1 MLSSTESKPLEPVA
15 HGGLLEGELAG
26 LGVTPD
32 EVLDVSVNVNPYG
45 PSAAMIDA
53 VRRAPI
59 HRYPDPT
66 STEAR
71 HVLADTLDVDTQ
83 DVVLGNGAVDLLWT
97 IVRSFLAPTSAAVIV
112 EPTFSEFRGAVV
124 AVGARAVEWRAA
136 EETRFAISLEA
147 VARVVVRERA
157 KLVYLCAPGNPTGVP
172 LPIDDV
178 ASFAG
183 DLRAAIVVLD
193 QAFLSM
199 STRFRDIE
207 RRMPPNV
214 VCVRS
219 ITKDHAI
226 PGVRVGYLLASR
238 AIAARVEASRPPW
251 TASAFA
257 QAAMIAATREGA
269 FIAESRTRWLEDRAR
284 LARRVPLPCI
294 ESSAPYVLARVGDAT
309 ALRRRLLERHRVL
322 VRDCTSFGLPD
333 HVRLCA
339 RPLADEDRLL
349 AALKEEL
356 PRC

>member
-1 MLSSTESKPLEPVA
+1 MLSSPESKALEPVA
-15 HGGLLEGELAG
+15 HGGLLDGELAA
-26 LGVTPD
+26 LGVKPD

-45 PSAAMIDA
+45 PSAGMIDA
-53 VRRAPI
+53 IRRAPI

-66 STEAR
+66 SAAAR
-71 HVLADTLDVDTQ
+71 RVLAESLDVDMH

-97 IVRSFLAPTSAAVIV
+97 IVRSFLDPMSAAVIV

-124 AVGARAVEWRAA
+124 AVGARAVDWRAS
-136 EETRFAISLEA
+136 EERAFALPLEEI
-147 VARVVVRERA
+147 ARVIVRERA

-178 ASFAG
+178 ASFAR
-183 DLRAAIVVLD
+183 DLRDAIVVLD

-238 AIAARVEASRPPW
+238 AIAARVEAGRPPW

-257 QAAMIAATREGA
+257 QAAMIMATREGA
-269 FIAESRTRWLEDRAR
+269 FIAESRTRWLGDRAR

-356 PRC
+356 PRW